1 MKYILLFLLSATISS
16 TSAQI
21 NFLKKATEKA
31 NKLLKT
37 EQPLTASEVSK
48 GLVEALIQGSKKSV
62 QLASVNEGFN
72 NNILIRIPFPE
83 DAEKMKTT
91 LIKVGMTNQI
101 KQFEKSINNAAEVA
115 SKKALDILISAIKSM
130 SLNDAFAILNGNDN
144 AATQYLKKQ
153 TSSDLHSEF
162 KPIIIT
168 AIAKVEVTKYWNPLV
183 KRYNSLPLTKKVNP
197 DLEEYITAKTIEG
210 LFVLIAQEE
219 KNIRKNPKAR
229 VSELLQ
235 KVFN

>member
-1 MKYILLFLLSATISS
+1 MKYILLFLFSVTISS

-21 NFLKKATEKA
+21 NLLKKATEKA
-31 NKLLKT
+31 NKLIKG
-37 EQPLTASEVSK
+37 ERQLTASEVSK
-48 GLVEALIQGSKKSV
+48 GLVEALIQGSEKSV
-62 QLASVNEGFN
+62 QLASVKDGFN
-72 NNILIRIPFPE
+72 GNTLIRIPFPE
-83 DAEKMKTT
+83 DAKKMKTT
-91 LIKVGMTNQI
+91 LIKAGMSNQI
-101 KQFEKSINNAAEVA
+101 IKFENSLNSAAELA
-115 SKKALDILISAIKSM
+115 SKKALNILIVAIQSM
-130 SLNDAFAILNGNDN
+130 SINDAFAILKGNDN

-153 TSSDLHSEF
+153 TSSDLHTEF

-235 KVFN
+235 RVFN

>member
-31 NKLLKT
+31 NKLLKV

-62 QLASVNEGFN
+62 QLASVKDGFN
-72 NNILIRIPFPE
+72 NNTLIRIPFPE
-83 DAEKMKTT
+83 DAKKMKTT

-101 KQFEKSINNAAEVA
+101 KQFEKSINNAAELA

-130 SLNDAFAILNGNDN
+130 SINDAFAILKGNDN

-183 KRYNSLPLTKKVNP
+183 KRYNALPLTKKVNP

>member
-1 MKYILLFLLSATISS
+1 MKYILLFLLSATLSS

-21 NFLKKATEKA
+21 NLLKKATEKA
-31 NKLLKT
+31 NKLIKE
-37 EQPLTASEVSK
+37 EQPLTVSEVSK
-48 GLVEALIQGSKKSV
+48 GLMEALIQGSEKSV
-62 QLASVNEGFN
+62 QLASVKDGFN
-72 NNILIRIPFPE
+72 NNTLIRIPFPE
-83 DAEKMKTT
+83 DAKKMKTT

-101 KQFEKSINNAAEVA
+101 KQFEKSINNEAELA

-130 SLNDAFAILNGNDN
+130 SINDAFAILKGNDN

-153 TSSDLHSEF
+153 TSSDLHTEF
-162 KPIIIT
+162 KPIIKT

-183 KRYNSLPLTKKVNP
+183 KRYNALPLTKKVNP
-197 DLEEYITAKTIEG
+197 NLEEYITAKTIEG

>member
-1 MKYILLFLLSATISS
+1 MKYILLFLFSVTLSS

-21 NFLKKATEKA
+21 NLLKKATEKA
-31 NKLLKT
+31 NKLIKT
-37 EQPLTASEVSK
+37 EQSLSVSEVSK
-48 GLVEALIQGSKKSV
+48 GLVEALIQGSEKSA
-62 QLASVNEGFN
+62 QLASAKDGFN
-72 NNILIRIPFPE
+72 NNTLIRIPFPE
-83 DAEKMKTT
+83 DAKKMKAT
-91 LIKVGMTNQI
+91 LIKVGMKNQI
-101 KQFEKSINNAAEVA
+101 TQFEKSINSAAELA
-115 SKKALDILISAIKSM
+115 SKKALNILIDAIKSM
-130 SLNDAFAILNGNDN
+130 SINDAFSILNGNDN

-153 TSSDLHSEF
+153 TSSDLHTEF
-162 KPIIIT
+162 KPIIKL

-183 KRYNSLPLTKKVNP
+183 KRYNALPLTKKVNP
-197 DLEEYITAKTIEG
+197 DLEEYITTKTIEG

>member
-1 MKYILLFLLSATISS
+1 MKYILLFLLSVTISS

-21 NFLKKATEKA
+21 NLLKKATEKA
-31 NKLLKT
+31 NKLLKA
-37 EQPLTASEVSK
+37 EQPLTAPEVSK
-48 GLVEALIQGSKKSV
+48 GLVEALMQGSQKSV
-62 QLASVNEGFN
+62 QSASVKDGFN
-72 NNILIRIPFPE
+72 SNTLIRIPFPE
-83 DAEKMKTT
+83 DAKKMKAT
-91 LIKVGMTNQI
+91 LLKVGMTNQI
-101 KQFEKSINNAAEVA
+101 KQFEKSINNAAELA
-115 SKKALDILISAIKSM
+115 SKKALDILISAIKLM
-130 SLNDAFAILNGNDN
+130 SINDAFAILNGNDN

-153 TSSDLHSEF
+153 TSRALHTEF
-162 KPIIIT
+162 KPIINI

-229 VSELLQ
+229 VSDLLQ

>member
-1 MKYILLFLLSATISS
+1 MKYILLFLFSVTLSS

-21 NFLKKATEKA
+21 NLLKKATEKA
-31 NKLLKT
+31 NELIKA
-37 EQPLTASEVSK
+37 EQPLTVSEVSK

-62 QLASVNEGFN
+62 QLASVKDGFN
-72 NNILIRIPFPE
+72 NNTLIRIPFPE
-83 DAEKMKTT
+83 DAKKMKAA
-91 LIKVGMTNQI
+91 LIKVGMKNQI
-101 KQFEKSINNAAEVA
+101 KQFEKSINSAAELA

-130 SLNDAFAILNGNDN
+130 SINDAFAILNGNDN

-153 TSSDLHSEF
+153 TYSDLHTEF
-162 KPIIIT
+162 KPIINT

-183 KRYNSLPLTKKVNP
+183 KKYNALPLTKTVNP
-197 DLEEYITAKTIEG
+197 DLEEYITTKTIEG

-229 VSELLQ
+229 MSDLLQ

>member
-1 MKYILLFLLSATISS
+1 MKYILLFLFSVTISS

-31 NKLLKT
+31 NKLLKV

-62 QLASVNEGFN
+62 QLASVKEGFN
-72 NNILIRIPFPE
+72 NNTLIRIPFPE
-83 DAEKMKTT
+83 DAKKMKTT

-101 KQFEKSINNAAEVA
+101 KQFEKSINNAAELA

-183 KRYNSLPLTKKVNP
+183 KRYNALPLTKKVNP

>member
-1 MKYILLFLLSATISS
+1 MKYILLFLFSVTISS

-31 NKLLKT
+31 NKLLKA

-62 QLASVNEGFN
+62 QLASVKEGFN
-72 NNILIRIPFPE
+72 NNTLIRIPFPE
-83 DAEKMKTT
+83 DAKKMKTT

-101 KQFEKSINNAAEVA
+101 KQFEKSINNAAELA

-183 KRYNSLPLTKKVNP
+183 KRYNALPLTKKVNP

>member
-1 MKYILLFLLSATISS
+1 MKYILLFLLSVTISS

-21 NFLKKATEKA
+21 NLLKKATEKA
-31 NKLLKT
+31 NKLLKA
-37 EQPLTASEVSK
+37 EQHLTASEVSK

-62 QLASVNEGFN
+62 QSASVKDGFN
-72 NNILIRIPFPE
+72 NNTLIRIPFPE
-83 DAEKMKTT
+83 DAKKMKTT

-101 KQFEKSINNAAEVA
+101 KQFEKSINSAAELA
-115 SKKALDILISAIKSM
+115 SKKALNILIKAINSM
-130 SLNDAFAILNGNDN
+130 SINDAFAILNGNDN

-153 TSSDLHSEF
+153 TYSDLHTEF
-162 KPIIIT
+162 KPIINT

-183 KRYNSLPLTKKVNP
+183 KRYNSLPLTKKINP
-197 DLEEYITAKTIEG
+197 DLEEHITTKTIEG
-210 LFVLIAQEE
+210 LFILIAQEE

-229 VSELLQ
+229 VSDLLQ

>member
-1 MKYILLFLLSATISS
+1 M
-16 TSAQI
+16 
-21 NFLKKATEKA
+21 
-31 NKLLKT
+31 
-37 EQPLTASEVSK
+37 
-48 GLVEALIQGSKKSV
+48 
-62 QLASVNEGFN
+62 
-72 NNILIRIPFPE
+72 
-83 DAEKMKTT
+83 
-91 LIKVGMTNQI
+91 
-101 KQFEKSINNAAEVA
+101 SI
-115 SKKALDILISAIKSM
+115 
-130 SLNDAFAILNGNDN
+130 NDAFAILKGNDN

-153 TSSDLHSEF
+153 TSSDLHTEF
-162 KPIIIT
+162 KPIIKT

-183 KRYNSLPLTKKVNP
+183 KRYNALPLTKKVNP